1 MFEEEIEY
9 LGPKCFKKV
18 LYPNTTAFCMLLITL
33 SANLF
38 CPSSA
43 VPLHPARH

>member
-18 LYPNTTAFCMLLITL
+18 LYPNWTKHNCF
-33 SANLF
+33 
-38 CPSSA
+38 
-43 VPLHPARH
+43 LHAT